1 MQCLSCK
8 KVRYRVD
15 NMDVLSLG
23 VPAHELPADEHGDQ
37 SKAAGDSTKGPTATR
52 YAPVTLMQCL
62 SLLLGLTGQ
71 EALDYQC
78 EGGCGKVSAVR
89 QLHFATFPDIL
100 VLHAKKFQLK
110 NWVPTKL
117 GGLRSFFYI

>member
-1 MQCLSCK
+1 
-8 KVRYRVD
+8 
-15 NMDVLSLG
+15 MDVLSLG
-23 VPAHELPADEHGDQ
+23 VPAQELPADEHGDGPDQ
-37 SKAAGDSTKGPTATR
+37 GKTAGDSTKGPAATR
-52 YAPVTLMQCL
+52 YASVTLMQCL
-62 SLLLGLTGQ
+62 GLLLGLTGQ

-117 GGLRSFFYI
+117 GRLRSCFILSNNC